1 MRSLRRVRLPPS
13 TCASIQWRLHL
24 LFTIALHARTP
35 LLNSSLDPASD
46 GFTCQAEAHTSR
58 HGRTIRA
65 ALYRPGREAC
75 ACARSDELDRLCRL
89 CVHSVASPLTLHQ
102 MASLV
107 RPRPMCL
114 ATEGQSVLPCTVQGR
129 EACACARSAA
139 FNVSVDFCSMRR
151 HLYLLHLLCTP
162 LLKKQPRSRVTN
174 SAPLLGKQ
182 LTTS

>member
-1 MRSLRRVRLPPS
+1 VHVRSLRRHQLVLTS
-13 TCASIQWRLHL
+13 GL
-24 LFTIALHARTP
+24 
-35 LLNSSLDPASD
+35 
-46 GFTCQAEAHTSR
+46 TCQAETHTSR

-75 ACARSDELDRLCRL
+75 ACARSDVLDRLCRL

-107 RPRPMCL
+107 RPRPICL
-114 ATEGQSVLPCTVQGR
+114 ATEGQSVLPCIVQVVR
-129 EACACARSAA
+129 LAPALAPTPSMSPSTFAPW
-139 FNVSVDFCSMRR
+139 SMRR